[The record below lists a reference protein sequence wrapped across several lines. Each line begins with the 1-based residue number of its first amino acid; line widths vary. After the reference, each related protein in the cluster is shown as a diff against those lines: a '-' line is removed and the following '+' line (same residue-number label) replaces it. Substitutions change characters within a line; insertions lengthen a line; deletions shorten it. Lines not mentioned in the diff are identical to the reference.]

1 MIAGTLLLPRLWEDP
16 IGPMMKIWPLM
27 VLILVTIAIV
37 EDR

>member
-16 IGPMMKIWPLM
+16 IGPMMKIGPLM